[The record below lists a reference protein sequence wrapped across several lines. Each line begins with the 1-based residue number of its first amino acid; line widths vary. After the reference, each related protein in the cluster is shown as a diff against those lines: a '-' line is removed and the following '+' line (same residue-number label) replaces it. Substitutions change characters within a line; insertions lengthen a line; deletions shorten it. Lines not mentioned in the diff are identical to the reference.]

1 MICLLIIL
9 ISYRKLVLKQ
19 DNCLRRVNI
28 ELYLCLSPP
37 SDTKSFNFL
46 RITSSHCFCTS
57 MCIYHKTTSAATT
70 AQWIWRIQC
79 TLICSKRLLFSH
91 VSSYFFFFEV
101 SLCLIKLKTF
111 IFINNFTSLTF
122 INYLA
127 TFCNKQFFF
136 LIKRSEP
143 FLPLFG
149 TAISFLV
156 WLLY

>member
-1 MICLLIIL
+1 MNYISVFLHLLIQKASTFSEQPPLTAFVQVCVSTI
-9 ISYRKLVLKQ
+9 KQ
-19 DNCLRRVNI
+19 L
-28 ELYLCLSPP
+28 LQLQQLSG
-37 SDTKSFNFL
+37 SEEFSVHSFVAKDY
-46 RITSSHCFCTS
+46 SSL
-57 MCIYHKTTSAATT
+57 MSAHT
-70 AQWIWRIQC
+70 
-79 TLICSKRLLFSH
+79 
-91 VSSYFFFFEV
+91 FFFFEV

-149 TAISFLV
+149 TAISFFV